1 MYESMRKIVQVR
13 LTASKVR
20 VQIPYWIKDR
30 AKSVPAA
37 AVIPMVQV
45 IVDTGFK
52 TCEAGL
58 YYLISNLMKNMLW
71 MSYSQT
77 RERER
82 SGALLE

>member
-13 LTASKVR
+13 LTASKVW
-20 VQIPYWIKDR
+20 VQKPYWIKDR

-52 TCEAGL
+52 TFEVGL
-58 YYLISNLMKNMLW
+58 CYFISNLMKNMLRIN
-71 MSYSQT
+71 YS
-77 RERER
+77 
-82 SGALLE
+82 

>member
-1 MYESMRKIVQVR
+1 MRKIVQVR
-13 LTASKVR
+13 LTASKVW
-20 VQIPYWIKDR
+20 VQRPYWIKDR

-58 YYLISNLMKNMLW
+58 YYPISNLMKNMLW
-71 MSYSQT
+71 VGYS
-77 RERER
+77 
-82 SGALLE
+82 